1 MSLVDVLVTDDVY
14 HTCLHQALSTERE
27 EVLGMLMGR
36 ITADRRAILWAAS
49 IVPRSDKRPDRVEIS
64 PEQLCAVAEEA
75 ERIGEAI
82 GERTRTI
89 GWYHSHPH
97 ITPYPS
103 HVDLATQGMCQMME
117 KCWVGLI
124 FSVFNADKKTHRN
137 RITLHCFAT
146 LVDGTSHHHIKVPV
160 RVVPASYVVAAPP
173 EALRVLRVLPEQLAA
188 EMAASNAA
196 ARERVSA
203 QPGVTAAALRLY
215 DELAAMALV
224 ESQFQMT
231 QLLVAEGAAAG
242 AAITRAQ
249 EQRVEELMAVL
260 TALEEEGERLERQ
273 LAKRTLRS

>member
-1 MSLVDVLVTDDVY
+1 
-14 HTCLHQALSTERE
+14 
-27 EVLGMLMGR
+27 
-36 ITADRRAILWAAS
+36 
-49 IVPRSDKRPDRVEIS
+49 
-64 PEQLCAVAEEA
+64 
-75 ERIGEAI
+75 
-82 GERTRTI
+82 
-89 GWYHSHPH
+89 
-97 ITPYPS
+97 
-103 HVDLATQGMCQMME
+103 
-117 KCWVGLI
+117 
-124 FSVFNADKKTHRN
+124 
-137 RITLHCFAT
+137 
-146 LVDGTSHHHIKVPV
+146 V

-203 QPGVTAAALRLY
+203 QPGITAAALQLY

-224 ESQFQMT
+224 ESEFQMT

-273 LAKRTLRS
+273 LAKRALRS